1 VSKSKVGP
9 IVAAVTFFGVALIF
23 WLNFESGKPTGG
35 GKGDVRTPTQTDGTR
50 PGPGK
55 EHPIGDDVVKNH
67 LQIAA
72 VWLDSV
78 SMAGMPEPSS
88 DVIHLE
94 ADVKSTADNPNG
106 YAKDE
111 FVAYLKVKYEVVDA
125 ASGKTVQSGDLLPM
139 IASDGQHYGANIA
152 KPAPGSYRL
161 VYKIEPPSAGGLGR
175 HVDVAPWWEPFE
187 VSFDW
192 LVEPVETKAVAT
204 SGR

>member
-1 VSKSKVGP
+1 VSKSKIGP
-9 IVAAVTFFGVALIF
+9 IVAGVTFLGVALIF
-23 WLNFESGKPTGG
+23 WLNFEPAKPKVGRPSPTAQPGG
-35 GKGDVRTPTQTDGTR
+35 

-78 SMAGMPEPSS
+78 SMAGMPEPTS

-94 ADVKSTADNPNG
+94 ADVKSTAENPNG

-111 FVAYLKVKYEVVDA
+111 FVAYLKVKYEIVDA
-125 ASGKTVQSGDLLPM
+125 ASGKLVQSDDLSPM
-139 IASDGQHYGANIA
+139 IASDGQHYGANIV

-161 VYKIEPPSAGGLGR
+161 IYKIEPPSAGGLGR
-175 HVDVAPWWEPFE
+175 HIDVAPWWEPFE

-192 LVEPVETKAVAT
+192 TVEPVEPKAVAA